1 MARKIKLA
9 AILAKFSLTSWSP
22 IAFKS
27 LLGKSLTGEKQ
38 SFSNSSTSQ
47 KEMEKKKKKKTERCS
62 LNYSLWHTWTSPSN
76 LQMFDSCLN
85 VLIPSATAIKHNLS
99 SILKSR
105 AQLLQISQCM
115 RCLQGRD
122 YAL

>member
-47 KEMEKKKKKKTERCS
+47 KEMEKKKKKKQRGV
-62 LNYSLWHTWTSPSN
+62 P
-76 LQMFDSCLN
+76 
-85 VLIPSATAIKHNLS
+85 
-99 SILKSR
+99 
-105 AQLLQISQCM
+105 
-115 RCLQGRD
+115 
-122 YAL
+122 